1 MLSPTSPVAI
11 KPSLRRGDGLPFAGE
26 QGQRQVK
33 IYDLRKEPVIKI
45 RDMRKEPTK
54 ASGAA
59 ATTVV
64 VVPEVPDKKK
74 RKRVATAARVAVKA
88 KKRDQRTAAA
98 RFEKYE
104 EEKPR
109 KYWDISDRARPR
121 DLLEEALQ
129 PKRQKEAYI
138 TVLNEDNHV
147 SVLHSLVRLE
157 VELRPSGPVKGKI
170 AAFVGEVRPG
180 SATPNLVVF
189 EEESEIFASAVF
201 PMVNVWSVVEHYQK
215 EKEYFPS
222 VVDMISEDN
231 EEQEAQIRHCAPI
244 PSKWVPLFLDEPS
257 LRIAVAR
264 LGTLVDGLTKAEVDH
279 YAPFIGMLATAAC
292 ARDNISSISTAA
304 IDVSKLIYKGK
315 VKAFAEELWCKQH
328 EPDKNGDDD
337 ESQDEESDPDPP
349 SKGEGESDT
358 DTDDEDGSDP
368 TARHRNGAESQQP
381 NAVTPPTTRASEEAR
396 WQQQTAQ
403 FCDAMMKMNA
413 NNMKSMIEA
422 MMATTAAAGATG
434 TPVSKMSPT
443 RRTVLEACAGYNN
456 DQEEFE
462 LPELYA
468 DIESA
473 GWTADS
479 IYTAL
484 RRQCVGIPG
493 SRHRSKV
500 HVTKKMVATM
510 KSGNLSAT
518 NDRTY
523 DGCTAGVT
531 PFAVPHLSPKLAH
544 EDEVDYQAFE
554 EATHK
559 THADNKKFMAGQKFG
574 PPKDLSEVIRILNNY
589 ICWVEVMF
597 GGECPHLLQVVRIR
611 NTLDEDQDE
620 LGPALNKYLL
630 MSILWKVHEDA
641 RRFFDKCE
649 KWNHGEP
656 LPPST
661 LRGTG
666 DLLEYDQ
673 QVSKSLTCPFDD
685 FFNENKKAP
694 GGGGGGKSQKEKGE
708 KDGDHTRPPQPTT
721 NPTLPPLCV
730 SAVNKLKK
738 EHPGWTIPR
747 FAKECGIA
755 TQQFV
760 VGAKGGCTNYQLL
773 GTCNNTKCA
782 YKHVACTVTDVKQ
795 KEVAAKIFEGLKV
808 IESKKEADKA

>member
-1 MLSPTSPVAI
+1 
-11 KPSLRRGDGLPFAGE
+11 
-26 QGQRQVK
+26 
-33 IYDLRKEPVIKI
+33 
-45 RDMRKEPTK
+45 
-54 ASGAA
+54 
-59 ATTVV
+59 
-64 VVPEVPDKKK
+64 
-74 RKRVATAARVAVKA
+74 
-88 KKRDQRTAAA
+88 
-98 RFEKYE
+98 
-104 EEKPR
+104 
-109 KYWDISDRARPR
+109 
-121 DLLEEALQ
+121 
-129 PKRQKEAYI
+129 
-138 TVLNEDNHV
+138 
-147 SVLHSLVRLE
+147 
-157 VELRPSGPVKGKI
+157 
-170 AAFVGEVRPG
+170 
-180 SATPNLVVF
+180 
-189 EEESEIFASAVF
+189 
-201 PMVNVWSVVEHYQK
+201 
-215 EKEYFPS
+215 
-222 VVDMISEDN
+222 
-231 EEQEAQIRHCAPI
+231 
-244 PSKWVPLFLDEPS
+244 
-257 LRIAVAR
+257 
-264 LGTLVDGLTKAEVDH
+264 
-279 YAPFIGMLATAAC
+279 
-292 ARDNISSISTAA
+292 
-304 IDVSKLIYKGK
+304 
-315 VKAFAEELWCKQH
+315 
-328 EPDKNGDDD
+328 
-337 ESQDEESDPDPP
+337 
-349 SKGEGESDT
+349 
-358 DTDDEDGSDP
+358 
-368 TARHRNGAESQQP
+368 
-381 NAVTPPTTRASEEAR
+381 
-396 WQQQTAQ
+396 
-403 FCDAMMKMNA
+403 MMQMNA
-413 NNMKSMIEA
+413 SNMKTMIEA
-422 MMATTAAAGATG
+422 MMASTAAAGATG

-468 DIESA
+468 DLESA

-484 RRQCVGIPG
+484 RRQCVGVLG

-574 PPKDLSEVIRILNNY
+574 PPKDLGEVIRILNNY

-597 GGECPHLLQVVRIR
+597 GCECPHLLQVVRIR
-611 NTLDEDQDE
+611 DTLDEDQDE
-620 LGPALNKYLL
+620 LGPVLNKYLL

-649 KWNHGEP
+649 KWSHGEP
-656 LPPST
+656 LPSST

-673 QVSKSLTCPFDD
+673 QISRSLTCPFDD

-694 GGGGGGKSQKEKGE
+694 GGGGGGKRQKEKEGE
-708 KDGDHTRPPQPTT
+708 PQATT
-721 NPTLPPLCV
+721 NPTIPPLCI

-747 FAKECGIA
+747 FATECGIA

-773 GTCNNTKCA
+773 GTCTNKRCA

-808 IESKKEADKA
+808 IESKQEADKA